1 MLQPGM
7 GRCEVCYSVYVQKC
21 DVLIPVKAQGRCA
34 RAGARADVECPFAA
48 VGMSVPQCGSR

>member
-34 RAGARADVECPFAA
+34 RAGARADV
-48 VGMSVPQCGSR
+48 SVLLRLWA